1 MPAAPPIEA
10 LWEAFNMANWTNY
23 TGFGT
28 TKYRAVSST
37 YDPVTNKAVVNLT
50 EDPGFAVPTL
60 ASNTL
65 FGPRD
70 MQIGVKFLW

>member
-1 MPAAPPIEA
+1 IEA
-10 LWEAFNMANWTNY
+10 LWEAFNIFNTVNY

-28 TKYRAVSST
+28 TRYRAVSSSFDAT
-37 YDPVTNKAVVNLT
+37 ANKAVVNLT
-50 EDPGFAVPTL
+50 TDPGFAVPTT

-70 MQIGVKFLW
+70 MQIGFKFLW